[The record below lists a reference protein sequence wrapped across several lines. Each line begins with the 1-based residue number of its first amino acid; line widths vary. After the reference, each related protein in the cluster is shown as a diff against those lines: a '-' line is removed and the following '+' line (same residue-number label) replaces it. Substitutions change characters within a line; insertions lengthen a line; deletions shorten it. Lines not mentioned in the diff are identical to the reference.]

1 MSKRALFLALLSF
14 VLFTSCV
21 HRITDEYEN
30 PADVSSGAVNPPIPV
45 ENKPDVLLQQQIQ
58 EVVANANA
66 HVGVGAVLLETGDSV
81 FIDPDGHFPSQ
92 SVYKLPIAMTVL
104 KRVDANQLHI
114 DQEIVVDKSDFVRW
128 GFHSPIRNLNP
139 QGTVLPLGELIR
151 ASISESD
158 GTASDVLLELA
169 GGPTAVQSYLSEIGI
184 KDFIVADSEKEIS
197 KDWETQYRN
206 WATPRASIALLR
218 EVEFGKSLSE
228 PTRRLL
234 LECLTDSNT
243 GRRRIRAGLPSG
255 TPFAHKTGTGGTKD
269 GVTGATNDIGIITTP
284 DGKHIAIAVYIAD
297 STDDG
302 WTREQLMADIAKIVW
317 YRWVGG
323 ETDPYTQIREKNR
336 LRADQKKEKSS

>member
-1 MSKRALFLALLSF
+1 MNKRVLFLASFLIFLL
-14 VLFTSCV
+14 TSCV
-21 HRITDEYEN
+21 YRATDQYDS
-30 PADVSSGAVNPPIPV
+30 PSSVSAGVVKQPIPV
-45 ENKPDVLLQQQIQ
+45 ETKPDVQLQQQIQ
-58 EVVANANA
+58 ELVAGANARI
-66 HVGVGAVLLETGDSV
+66 GVAAVLLETGDSV

-104 KRVDANQLHI
+104 KRVDAKQLHI

-139 QGTVLPLGELIR
+139 QGTVLPLGELVR

-169 GGPTAVQSYLSEIGI
+169 GGPTAVQSYLSDVGI

-218 EVEFGKSLSE
+218 EVEFGKSLSDQ
-228 PTRRLL
+228 TRSMLL
-234 LECLTDSNT
+234 ACLTDSNT
-243 GRRRIRAGLPSG
+243 GRRRLRAGLPSG

-284 DGKHIAIAVYIAD
+284 DGRHIAIAVYIAD

-302 WTREQLMADIAKIVW
+302 WTREQLMSDITKLVW

-323 ETDPYTQIREKNR
+323 EIDPYTQIREKNR
-336 LRADQKKEKSS
+336 TRADQKKEKSS

>member
-1 MSKRALFLALLSF
+1 MNKRVIFLALF
-14 VLFTSCV
+14 IFLFLTSCV
-21 HRITDEYEN
+21 YRIADD
-30 PADVSSGAVNPPIPV
+30 PADVSPHIVKPPIPV
-45 ENKPDVLLQQQIQ
+45 ENKPDVVLQQQIQ
-58 EVVANANA
+58 ELVAQANA
-66 HVGVGAVLLETGDSV
+66 HVGVGAVLLETGETA
-81 FIDPDGHFPSQ
+81 FIDADGRFPSQ
-92 SVYKLPIAMTVL
+92 SVYKLPIAMAVL
-104 KRVDANQLHI
+104 KRVDANELRI
-114 DQEIVVDKSDFVRW
+114 DQQVVIDKSDFVRW

-169 GGPTAVQSYLSEIGI
+169 GGPTAVQKYLSDIGI
-184 KDFIVADSEKEIS
+184 TDFIVADSEKQIS

-218 EVEFGKSLSE
+218 EVEFGDSLSDQ
-228 PTRRLL
+228 TRRLL

-243 GRRRIRAGLPSG
+243 GRRRLRAGLPSG

-284 DGKHIAIAVYIAD
+284 EGKHIAIAVYIAD

-302 WTREQLMADIAKIVW
+302 WTREQLMSDITRLVW

-323 ETDPYTQIREKNR
+323 EIDPYTQIREKNR
-336 LRADQKKEKSS
+336 TRAEQKKEKSS